1 MARILA
7 IDDEASVLE
16 SFRMALEDL
25 HEVVTVSDGDSGLQ
39 ALGAGH
45 FELVLL
51 DVNMPGRSGFEVLQE
66 IRDREIDTTI
76 IMVTVHREIEKV
88 VEAMRAG
95 ASDYVT
101 KPFKVTELRH
111 AIERN
116 LRIVDLERRAQS
128 LEARLMASEIDR
140 SHRIIFQSES
150 MRTALESLEKAAPT
164 DASVLIQGESGTGK
178 ELAAQFVHR
187 ASARSDGPLV
197 VVNCAAIPDNLLESE
212 LFGHEKGAFSGA
224 TERKI
229 GRLELAH
236 EGTAFLD
243 EIGTLP
249 VDLQAKLL
257 RTLESR
263 VIERIGS
270 TNQIKLDVRWIA
282 ATNRDLAGLVE
293 EGLFREDL
301 FYRLNVIAV
310 TLPPLRGRPED
321 VPQLCLHFLDELARD
336 LKRKPLCLG
345 NEVFEVFQVY
355 EWPGNVRELRNI
367 IERLSVLEAGPSI
380 EIAHLPAEMLKAYRR
395 STGVDITG
403 SSGSRYKEA
412 IEGFR
417 RSYIVRSLR
426 AAGGN
431 QAEAARQLGL
441 HRNTLIHHIRSM
453 SIRPEEY
460 GYIDTSP
467 ENSPS

>member
-1 MARILA
+1 
-7 IDDEASVLE
+7 
-16 SFRMALEDL
+16 MALEDL